1 MCAFY
6 VLGLIASVFGFAVF
20 GVSSVETS
28 EAIPAEAPL
37 VASSGGGSVSASGNM
52 EIISFFQGDVFITFP
67 RQVASAERDTME
79 AQLFG
84 TLMEQDQ
91 CLYVTPDTGDI
102 PYLVIWSPEYSI
114 SVDNGMPIVV
124 DAAGVEAVRLGQHV
138 YLDGGEIPA
147 EVQPDFEAESGVLP
161 IEGCSGPY
169 WLMGTTA
176 RPSE

>member
-20 GVSSVETS
+20 GVSSVEMS
-28 EAIPAEAPL
+28 EGVYDPSITLSMSAN
-37 VASSGGGSVSASGNM
+37 SVASGNM

-67 RQVASAERDTME
+67 RQSGSVERDTME

-84 TLMEQDQ
+84 TLIEQEQ

-147 EVQPDFEAESGVLP
+147 EVQPDFEAESGLLP
-161 IEGCSGPY
+161 IEGCPGPY

-176 RPSE
+176 RPGE